1 MKNRNRMQFPEALSG
16 QGLSFECPHA
26 CTTLQRIKTLM
37 HKKRDPK
44 REQKKL
50 KKEQERKLREE
61 IEAKINAAYE
71 LKDQM
76 APFNAFR
83 KYDRNGLDVTIES
96 FTLDTLPKD
105 IFNWAFQLV
114 KKNMREMYEKAW
126 GWSDNNKKNEMR
138 DSGALYL
145 VAFQNMSSHIVS
157 SSSSSSSSS
166 ALSSGTQC
174 EAAVSSPTVSN
185 TSANVSP
192 SNVVTTTNRDGTQ
205 SDGIQRR
212 PVGFVYYRYDY
223 EPEKKS
229 EVLYVYEIQ
238 LEPEVT
244 GKGLGK
250 HLMQILELMA
260 LRHKMHWILLTV
272 FKDNKRALNFYLNH
286 LKYIRYFFNSLYNQK
301 RVWKFSHTLF
311 LALYAYL
318 CVIVSLMCLGIK
330 SILCHRRVCPWTRGV
345 AQAVDM
351 LCAVSLFIT
360 NN

>member
-1 MKNRNRMQFPEALSG
+1 
-16 QGLSFECPHA
+16 
-26 CTTLQRIKTLM
+26 M

-286 LKYIRYFFNSLYNQK
+286 LKYQVDPMSPSAENPFNEDE
-301 RVWKFSHTLF
+301 FE
-311 LALYAYL
+311 
-318 CVIVSLMCLGIK
+318 
-330 SILCHRRVCPWTRGV
+330 ILSKCMVRPVKK
-345 AQAVDM
+345 
-351 LCAVSLFIT
+351 
-360 NN
+360 